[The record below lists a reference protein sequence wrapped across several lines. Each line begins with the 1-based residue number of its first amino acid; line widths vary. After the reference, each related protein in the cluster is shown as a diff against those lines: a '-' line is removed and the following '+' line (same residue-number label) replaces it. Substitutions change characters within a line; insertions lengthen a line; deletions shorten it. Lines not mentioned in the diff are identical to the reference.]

1 MFEKLD
7 APTITFILFNA
18 AGLVAAFRAWAHSK
32 EARALLE
39 EFVADMGED
48 LKTHIITTVAEGADQ
63 VIAKLP
69 VKRTAKTE
77 PPAAPPVA
85 S

>member
-7 APTITFILFNA
+7 AATITFIIANA
-18 AGLVAAFRAWAHSK
+18 AGLIAAFRSWSHSAA
-32 EARALLE
+32 ARTLIQDL
-39 EFVADMGED
+39 VVDMGED
-48 LKTHIITTVAEGADQ
+48 LKTHIVAAVAEGADQ

-69 VKRTAKTE
+69 VKRAPKADAT
-77 PPAAPPVA
+77 PAA

>member
-7 APTITFILFNA
+7 AATITFIIANA
-18 AGLVAAFRAWAHSK
+18 AGLVAALRAWAHSK

-39 EFVADMGED
+39 ELVVDMGED
-48 LKTHIITTVAEGADQ
+48 LKSHIITAVAEGADQ

-69 VKRTAKTE
+69 VKRAPK
-77 PPAAPPVA
+77 PADPVA